1 MRTRCRWLEGAIALA
16 EVWRELAGEE
26 AGEKAADD
34 CVAGERA
41 VGGGIGGGGGEEL
54 GLLVGLDL
62 AIESLGGEAAAV
74 GAAVVW
80 WRESCCSHCP
90 LAEEREGGDTEGE
103 EGAPKAGAVRLAGRV
118 GGEMA
123 RPGGDDALALGGV
136 VDEAGGEGRSG

>member
-1 MRTRCRWLEGAIALA
+1 MVCLSGLTWPLRVLEARRRRW
-16 EVWRELAGEE
+16 
-26 AGEKAADD
+26 
-34 CVAGERA
+34 
-41 VGGGIGGGGGEEL
+41 
-54 GLLVGLDL
+54 
-62 AIESLGGEAAAV
+62 
-74 GAAVVW
+74 AAVVW

-136 VDEAGGEGRSG
+136 VDEAGEEGRSG

>member
-34 CVAGERA
+34 SVASERA
-41 VGGGIGGGGGEEL
+41 GGGGIGGGGGEEL
-54 GLLVGLDL
+54 GLLVRLDL
-62 AIESLGGEAAAV
+62 AVKSLGGEAAAV
-74 GAAVVW
+74 GGGGVV
-80 WRESCCSHCP
+80 EGELLQP
-90 LAEEREGGDTEGE
+90 LAEEREGGDAEGE

-136 VDEAGGEGRSG
+136 VDEAGEEGRSG

>member
-41 VGGGIGGGGGEEL
+41 GGGGIGGGGGEEL

-74 GAAVVW
+74 GGGGVV
-80 WRESCCSHCP
+80 EVELLQP
-90 LAEEREGGDTEGE
+90 LAEEREGGDAEGE
-103 EGAPKAGAVRLAGRV
+103 EGAPKAGVPSGWPVGWVARWRDQTAMMPLRSVR
-118 GGEMA
+118 
-123 RPGGDDALALGGV
+123 
-136 VDEAGGEGRSG
+136 S